1 MIEPGAFNG
10 LAALTT
16 LDLGFNSLPSLPAGT
31 FDGLVDIET
40 MYAHVRMRL
49 SSHSYHMTR
58 AFPCSKLEGNGLL
71 VSVDVDVFAGLTKL
85 KTMYV

>member
-1 MIEPGAFNG
+1 MTGVLCTVIVSLTLRACRLIYYNVVTMIEPGAFNG

-40 MYAHVRMRL
+40 MYVCYTCFL
-49 SSHSYHMTR
+49 SHFSH
-58 AFPCSKLEGNGLL
+58 CC
-71 VSVDVDVFAGLTKL
+71 
-85 KTMYV
+85 

>member
-16 LDLGFNSLPSLPAGT
+16 LNIGFNSLPSLPAGT

-40 MYAHVRMRL
+40 MYVCDTCFL
-49 SSHSYHMTR
+49 SHFSLLLNA
-58 AFPCSKLEGNGLL
+58 AFSKATPNLPVWMLPPL
-71 VSVDVDVFAGLTKL
+71 QD
-85 KTMYV
+85 